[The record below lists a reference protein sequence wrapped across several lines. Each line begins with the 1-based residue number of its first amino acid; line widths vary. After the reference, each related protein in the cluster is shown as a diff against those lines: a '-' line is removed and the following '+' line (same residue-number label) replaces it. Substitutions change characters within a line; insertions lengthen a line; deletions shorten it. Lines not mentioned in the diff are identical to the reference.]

1 VSIVI
6 PLTAIEEADDNLEK
20 VLTVVGIGDDV
31 VIRKID
37 TLAAT

>member
-20 VLTVVGIGDDV
+20 VLMVVGIGDDV